1 MDETRAAWMAYG
13 IDIETAEQRSKTS
26 IQQLKGQSAEI
37 LHALNLSENVGK
49 RLLRTARIPILQKI
63 TEAVLTKS
71 ACACCAGRL
80 GCDLVIVP
88 LVGRFVLLR
97 MAVGALVPVVP

>member
-71 ACACCAGRL
+71 TCACCAGRL

>member
-1 MDETRAAWMAYG
+1 MDETRA
-13 IDIETAEQRSKTS
+13 
-26 IQQLKGQSAEI
+26 AEI

-71 ACACCAGRL
+71 ACARCAGRL
-80 GCDLVIVP
+80 GCALVIVP